1 MGKGAVKLP
10 IDGSELIDLYNS
22 SNTKDVAYSSLSD
35 IADYINS
42 LGIPAEIVMISLLQ
56 DISKKIDC
64 LSMIGDQLSTNNEY
78 LRKIY
83 NPE

>member
-1 MGKGAVKLP
+1 MGQGAVKLP
-10 IDGSELIDLYNS
+10 LDGSELLDLINS
-22 SNTKDVAYSSLSD
+22 ANTKDIAYGSLSD

-42 LGIPAEIVMISLLQ
+42 LGIPSEVIMIALLQ
-56 DISKKIDC
+56 DVSKKLDC
-64 LSMIGDQLSTNNEY
+64 LSTVIDQLDENNKY